1 MDKPRT
7 TTKKKR
13 NAIYIASGIA
23 VAALITVGVTLLEP
37 APPSVDGGGIWT
49 DSVRRGPMVRSVRG
63 VGTLTP
69 EHIRIIPAQT
79 AGRVEEIFARPG
91 AQVEPGTPLL
101 RLTNPDVE
109 LLLLES
115 ERQYTAAQSDLV
127 SLRATLQGQIM
138 QQEAAVAQAQS
149 AYNEAVRQARIFS
162 ADNASRGLVP
172 ANEVSRIQD
181 QVEEARTRLD
191 IEKKRLELQKGTVEG
206 QVEAQR
212 MQVDRLRAIVAQRQT
227 MLRSMNVVASSS
239 GVLQQLNLEVG
250 QWVNPGVELARV
262 VEPGRLKAVLRIA
275 ETQMRDVVIGQTA
288 YIDTRN
294 DTIRGRVVRIDPAAQ
309 NGTMGVDVAF
319 EEELPSSA
327 RPDMSVDGVIEL
339 DRLPN
344 VLHVSR
350 PNFGSAGQTV
360 GLWVVSPDG
369 KTAERR
375 QVKLGQTSV
384 NFVEIVSGLNQG
396 DIVILTDMQQYDD
409 YTKVRLNDFRINN

>member
-7 TTKKKR
+7 STKKRR
-13 NAIYIASGIA
+13 NVIYIAGGILLA
-23 VAALITVGVTLLEP
+23 GLITVGVTLLEP
-37 APPSVDGGGIWT
+37 APPTVDGGAIWT

-69 EHIRIIPAQT
+69 EIIRIVPAQT
-79 AGRVEEIFARPG
+79 AGRVEEIYLRAG
-91 AQVEPGTPLL
+91 AQVQPGTPLI

-115 ERQYTAAQSDLV
+115 ERQLTAAQSDLV
-127 SLRATLQGQIM
+127 SLGANLQGQIL
-138 QQEAAVAQAQS
+138 QREASVNQARTAYLEAQ
-149 AYNEAVRQARIFS
+149 RQARIFTD
-162 ADNASRGLVP
+162 ANAKRGIVP

-181 QVEEARTRLD
+181 QVEDAKLRFEIEQKQLD
-191 IEKKRLELQKGTVEG
+191 LQKGTVDG
-206 QVEAQR
+206 QLAAQR
-212 MQVDRLRAIVAQRQT
+212 EQIDRLRAVVNQRRT
-227 MLRSMNVVASSS
+227 MLNSMNVVATSM
-239 GVLQQLNLEVG
+239 GVLQQLDLEVG
-250 QWVNPGVELARV
+250 QYVNPGLELARV
-262 VEPGRLKAVLRIA
+262 VEPGKLKAVLRIA

-288 YIDTRN
+288 YVDTRN

-319 EEELPSSA
+319 EEELPGSA
-327 RPDMSVDGVIEL
+327 RPDMSVDGWVEL

-344 VLHVSR
+344 VLHVQR

-360 GLWVVSPDG
+360 GLWVLSKDG
-369 KTAERR
+369 KTAERK

-396 DIVILTDMQQYDD
+396 DVVILTDMQQYDD
-409 YTKVRLNDFRINN
+409 YTKVRINN